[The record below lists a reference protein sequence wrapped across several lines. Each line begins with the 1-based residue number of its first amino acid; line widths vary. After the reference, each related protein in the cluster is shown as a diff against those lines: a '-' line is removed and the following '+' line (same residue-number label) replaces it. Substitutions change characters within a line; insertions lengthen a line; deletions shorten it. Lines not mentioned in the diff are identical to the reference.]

1 MVDFHSKRIT
11 QSDYRG
17 GGLKGNRDA
26 SSGKL
31 DLGLE
36 PLSLSDDKKEALRA
50 MIVTKSDLLLK
61 ALLPEHKQQLVRESD
76 YLESVYTKLGI

>member
-17 GGLKGNRDA
+17 GGLKGNRDG

-31 DLGLE
+31 DLDLD
-36 PLSLSDDKKEALRA
+36 PLSITDDKKEALRA
-50 MIVTKSDLLLK
+50 LIVTKSDLLLK
-61 ALLPEHKQQLVRESD
+61 ALLPEHKQQVVRESS
-76 YLESVYTKLGI
+76 YLESVYTQLGI